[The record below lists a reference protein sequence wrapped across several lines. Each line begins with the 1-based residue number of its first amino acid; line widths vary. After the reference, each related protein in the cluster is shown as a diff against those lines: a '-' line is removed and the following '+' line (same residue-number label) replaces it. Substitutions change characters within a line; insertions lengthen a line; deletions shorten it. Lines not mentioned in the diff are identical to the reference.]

1 MAKAQKKLQQKQK
14 PKPAAA
20 NAASAKGKRTA
31 AAAAAL
37 TAAKSAATA
46 DSTLPPAPDRP
57 AFDPLL
63 ISTLEDEDDVPQFG
77 QPDDEDDEDDEDDD
91 EEQDTANG
99 AISNGKI
106 SRDMDADADFDEV
119 VFGDAD
125 PFQAVLG
132 KIAAPF
138 GSVHLAKAKDEEAEA
153 EEDTDDEDEAAEPEG
168 DVSDV
173 DDDEVFGAAEDEV
186 DGEGEGDDDDQ
197 DEVTTT
203 KSRPSSRRDAVQD
216 AQDEA
221 DAEAAEAADV
231 VHQKRKAEYFAA
243 APAVED
249 PTAMDSF
256 NGMRLSRPILK
267 GIAAMGFVKPTA
279 IQSRTIPI
287 AMQGT
292 DICASAVT
300 GSGKTGAF
308 IIPVLERLLFRPKN
322 VATTRVLVLVPTREL
337 GVQCHAVAVSLAKFS
352 DIQFCLCVGGLS
364 SKTQELELR
373 KRPDVVIATP
383 GRLID
388 HIHNSRSF
396 NLDAVEILIMD
407 EADRMLED
415 GFTAELNEI
424 IKHTPKSRQTMLFSA
439 TMTDNVDDLIKLSLN
454 RPVRLFVDSS
464 SSIASR
470 LIQEFIRVRSH
481 REEQRPAILAAL
493 CTRTYKAQTIIF
505 FRSKA
510 AAHHMRIVFTLLGL
524 KAAELH
530 GNLTQAQRLEAL
542 EMFREQKVDF
552 LLATDLASRGL
563 DINGIKTV
571 INYDM
576 PKNYAQYVHRIGRT
590 ARAGAA
596 GRAVSLVGEADRNVL
611 KMAIK
616 NSRDEVKHRVVPASV
631 VTKYEAKVAALET
644 DVKATYAQEAHD
656 KDVRIAEMQV
666 TRMRNMILHEDEI
679 KSRPAKTWFLN
690 QKEVAAEK
698 EKGLAVHNAKFGDDS
713 NKRKAED
720 GPKRTPF
727 DGLSRKQKRTKIAR
741 EEDAKEIAA
750 MARHARS
757 AKAKARPQ
765 RLNAEPPART
775 APQASAS
782 KPKKKASESVGFNAE
797 LTNTNKKQIAS
808 VRKAPKPLPGKR
820 EKEEKKGG
828 SDRRLGK
835 LKSVKSFKSKAK
847 HKRR

>member
-1 MAKAQKKLQQKQK
+1 MAKAHKKQALQKQK
-14 PKPAAA
+14 PK
-20 NAASAKGKRTA
+20 G
-31 AAAAAL
+31 
-37 TAAKSAATA
+37 KSAAPAATPSA
-46 DSTLPPAPDRP
+46 AVGAAKKQPPAPERP
-57 AFDPLL
+57 AFDPLS
-63 ISTLEDEDDVPQFG
+63 ISTLEDEDDVAQFG
-77 QPDDEDDEDDEDDD
+77 LYGDDDDD
-91 EEQDTANG
+91 EEEDEEEEDERGAGGETNG
-99 AISNGKI
+99 SGRGKT

-132 KIAAPF
+132 KIAPQLGSDAF
-138 GSVHLAKAKDEEAEA
+138 GLSHRAVNAKEEAQ
-153 EEDTDDEDEAAEPEG
+153 EEDDTDDEDEAVEPEG

-173 DDDEVFGAAEDEV
+173 DDDEVFGAD
-186 DGEGEGDDDDQ
+186 EGDDE

-203 KSRPSSRRDAVQD
+203 KSRPTSKRTAL
-216 AQDEA
+216 E
-221 DAEAAEAADV
+221 DAEDEDAAEAADV

-243 APAVED
+243 APTVED
-249 PTAMDSF
+249 PTALDSF

-337 GVQCHAVAVSLAKFS
+337 GVQCHAVAVSLGKFT

-631 VTKYEAKVAALET
+631 VTKYEGKVAALEA

-666 TRMRNMILHEDEI
+666 TRMQNMILHEDEI

-698 EKGLAVHNAKFGDDS
+698 EKGLAVHNAKFDDDS
-713 NKRKAED
+713 KKRKAED

-741 EEDAKEIAA
+741 EEDAKELAA
-750 MARHARS
+750 QARYARS

-765 RLNAEPPART
+765 RLNAEAPART
-775 APQASAS
+775 AAPPAAAKS
-782 KPKKKASESVGFNAE
+782 KKKTTESVGFNAE
-797 LTNTNKKQIAS
+797 LTTTNKKQLAS

-820 EKEEKKGG
+820 EEKEKKGG

-835 LKSVKSFKSKAK
+835 LKSVKGFKSKAK